1 MKRLTI
7 KDIAKEFNVSI
18 STVSKA
24 LNNSYEI
31 SVSTKEKIKQFA
43 KENNYK
49 PNFNALS
56 LKNRQTKTI
65 GIIIPNM
72 LNYFFAQ
79 VFKGIERVAND
90 NGYKIISCISNE
102 SYSKE
107 VETIEMLSNGIID
120 GFILSLSEGTILKND
135 FTHLHEMINN
145 DTPIVMFDRVADDV
159 DCDKVITD
167 DFIGALNTV
176 NHLVKTGSKNIAFI
190 STISRLKIGE
200 KRKHGY
206 LKGLEENKIPVNKNL
221 IIDILEEDYKKYE
234 TILEPI
240 FDNNI
245 IDAVIATDESSAIAA
260 MKIAIKKGYKVPLNF
275 SVISFSNGILARH
288 SSPKMSTVS
297 QHGEI
302 MGATAAE
309 ILINK
314 LNKLNAP
321 VKPKTIVIKTNL
333 VERNSTKKLAF

>member
-1 MKRLTI
+1 
-7 KDIAKEFNVSI
+7 
-18 STVSKA
+18 
-24 LNNSYEI
+24 
-31 SVSTKEKIKQFA
+31 
-43 KENNYK
+43 
-49 PNFNALS
+49 
-56 LKNRQTKTI
+56 
-65 GIIIPNM
+65 M

-314 LNKLNAP
+314 LNKDNAP